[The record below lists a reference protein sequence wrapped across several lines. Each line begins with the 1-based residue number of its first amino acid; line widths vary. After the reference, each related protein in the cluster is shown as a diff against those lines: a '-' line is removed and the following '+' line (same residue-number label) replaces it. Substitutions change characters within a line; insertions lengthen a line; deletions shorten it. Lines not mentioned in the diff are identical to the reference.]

1 MHEPLSPSL
10 ETELRRLTARAL
22 SPSSRYGHVTLLLA
36 GSIVSTLLAALL
48 MTEPALPP
56 RTQAAFV
63 AMLAMAVG
71 WIVYAAWVL
80 RQRRPLMATHRVV
93 AGWMAVA
100 FIGAF
105 TGGALAMALARPQS
119 VYTAAVASGG
129 GLLVLAG
136 VQLVQAYRRVA
147 ALQARRTELERLLG
161 AAV

>member
-22 SPSSRYGHVTLLLA
+22 SPASRYGHVALLLA
-36 GSIVSTLLAALL
+36 GSIVSVLLAGLL
-48 MTEPALPP
+48 ATEPALPP
-56 RTQAAFV
+56 RTQAAFG

-80 RQRRPLMATHRVV
+80 RQRRPLMARHRVV

-100 FIGAF
+100 FTGTF
-105 TGGALAMALARPQS
+105 TGGALAMAPARPQGI
-119 VYTAAVASGG
+119 YTTAVVSGG
-129 GLLVLAG
+129 GMLVLAG
-136 VQLVQAYRRVA
+136 VQLIQAYRRRA
-147 ALQARRTELERLLG
+147 ELQARRKELEQLLG